1 MQGFKNT
8 TKTVMDHQFPQTSVQ
23 VPAHSRAMPVR
34 KPAPQM
40 GSDAPITDAV
50 PPSGALT
57 TGLSPTGYAP
67 RHPRITLSGAGK
79 RGLRKPRTSQLEAT
93 NGDEP
98 GFAKGG
104 HIDAATRKGLPK
116 SDFGLPGERKYP
128 IPDKAHA
135 ANAKARATQQV
146 DKGNLSPS
154 AKARIDAKANAVLG
168 KARGGSVRDP
178 RSPMISRKPGC

>member
-1 MQGFKNT
+1 MHGFKNT
-8 TKTVMDHQFPQTSVQ
+8 TKTVMDHSFPQTSVQ

-34 KPAPQM
+34 KPAAPM
-40 GSDAPITDAV
+40 DSDASVTDPT

-57 TGLSPTGYAP
+57 RGLSPTGYAP
-67 RHPRITLSGAGK
+67 RHPRIVLSGTGK

-98 GFAKGG
+98 GFADGG
-104 HIDAATRKGLPK
+104 HITTATRKALPK
-116 SDFGLPGERKYP
+116 SDFGLPGQRKYP
-128 IPDKAHA
+128 VDTRARA

-154 AKARIDAKANAVLG
+154 AKARIDAKANRVL
-168 KARGGSVRDP
+168 KMADGGLVRDP
-178 RSPMISRKPGC
+178 RTPMISRKPGC